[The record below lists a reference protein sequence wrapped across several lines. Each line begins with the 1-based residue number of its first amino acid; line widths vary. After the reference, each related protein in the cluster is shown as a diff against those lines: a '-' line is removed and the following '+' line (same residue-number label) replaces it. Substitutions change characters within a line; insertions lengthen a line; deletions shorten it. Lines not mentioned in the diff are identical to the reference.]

1 MKKLLFI
8 AAMLLVVSSASAQKK
23 EQTVYIVD
31 GKVVTEQEFKAI
43 PSGKIKN
50 MNVMKGVKSVVAAST
65 EDVKEEPEEMIITGF
80 RKDGKESIHIA
91 STDSR
96 DTELE
101 ISSILADKGEKTE
114 ILKSVKGSGASMV
127 ITPNLKSDEDLK
139 VMSGTI
145 TRTHTN
151 VSNGKVTNVTIIS
164 NAEGNKLM
172 LNDKTPVFLVVDN
185 EGNTTRINDL
195 SEIDAVNIESML
207 VCKKE
212 DEAVN
217 KYGDKYGDLK
227 DGVIV
232 ITLRKPDANNPDATQ
247 KELKMI
253 TVRGDGQIA
262 QKYGP
267 SGSLF
272 LGYGNPTILVTD
284 ANGKTAKTERVED
297 IKIDEIESFDVIKDE
312 KKRKE
317 YEKKYGPSKDGYIHI
332 CLKKNK

>member
-1 MKKLLFI
+1 MKKLLLF
-8 AAMLLVVSSASAQKK
+8 AAVLMMAGSVSAQKK
-23 EQTVYIVD
+23 EAKTVYIVD
-31 GKVVTEQEFKAI
+31 GEVVTEQEFKAI
-43 PSGKIKN
+43 PEGEIKE
-50 MNVMKGVKSVVAAST
+50 MNIEKGVKSVVYAST
-65 EDVKEEPEEMIITGF
+65 KDEPSEMIITGF

-96 DTELE
+96 DIERE
-101 ISSILADKGEKTE
+101 ISTLADKGEITE

-212 DEAVN
+212 DEAVK

-317 YEKKYGPSKDGYIHI
+317 YEKKYGPSKDDYIHI
-332 CLKKNK
+332 ELKNKK